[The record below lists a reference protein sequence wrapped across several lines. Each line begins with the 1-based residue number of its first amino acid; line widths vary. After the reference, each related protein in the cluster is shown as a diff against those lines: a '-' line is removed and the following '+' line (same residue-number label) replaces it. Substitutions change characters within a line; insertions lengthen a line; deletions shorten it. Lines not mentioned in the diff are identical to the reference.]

1 MSKLL
6 ALTVLLTL
14 SALLTVPAQSQ
25 DDPPIWATRSA
36 ELYLPL
42 VVGGTRDDSGIA
54 IVTPTPTTTPT
65 PTATTTPIPTVRPTL
80 TIVTPTRI
88 P

>member
-6 ALTVLLTL
+6 LALAVLLTL

-25 DDPPIWATRSA
+25 DDPPIWSTRSA

-42 VVGGTRDDSGIA
+42 VVGGARDGSSIA
-54 IVTPTPTTTPT
+54 IVTPTPTSTPT
-65 PTATTTPIPTVRPTL
+65 PIATTTPIPAIHPTL
-80 TIVTPTRI
+80 IYVTPK